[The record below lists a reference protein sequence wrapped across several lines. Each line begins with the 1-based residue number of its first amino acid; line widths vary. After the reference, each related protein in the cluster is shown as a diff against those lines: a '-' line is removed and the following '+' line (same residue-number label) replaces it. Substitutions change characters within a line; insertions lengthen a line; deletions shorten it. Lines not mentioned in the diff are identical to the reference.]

1 MLGVRKQEHL
11 VKPLKDA
18 YEKMMLLSKSLG
30 QVDDLENLLL
40 EALIWPMAE

>member
-11 VKPLKDA
+11 VKKLKDA

-40 EALIWPMAE
+40 EALIWPMAK